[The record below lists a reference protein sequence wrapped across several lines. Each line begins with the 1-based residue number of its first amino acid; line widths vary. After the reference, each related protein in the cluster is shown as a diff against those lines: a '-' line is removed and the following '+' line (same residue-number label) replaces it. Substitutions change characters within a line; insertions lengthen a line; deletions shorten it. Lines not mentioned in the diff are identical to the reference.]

1 MKTGT
6 RRVSEVDQLRS
17 MRACSVLLVAVMFA
31 WITTLHSA
39 VAEIKT
45 SGPWK
50 LGDIT
55 VEQAWSR
62 ITPGGSK
69 TGAIYLTIHNKSPN
83 DDLLLAVDSSAAQS
97 TAVHES
103 RIADGVARM
112 EPLPVGIPMP
122 RHGEV
127 VMRPGGIHIM
137 LTGLS
142 GELAVG
148 NTLPVKLVFQE
159 AGSLDF
165 EVPILPFAT
174 EDPSIAHTGHGSK
187 P

>member
-1 MKTGT
+1 
-6 RRVSEVDQLRS
+6 
-17 MRACSVLLVAVMFA
+17 MRAHSIFLVAVMVF
-31 WITTLHSA
+31 WIATLQA
-39 VAEIKT
+39 VIAQTKT

-55 VEQAWSR
+55 VEQAWAR
-62 ITPGGSK
+62 VTPGGSR
-69 TGAIYLTIHNKSPN
+69 TGAIYLTIHNKSST
-83 DDLLLAVDSSAAQS
+83 DDLLLAVDSSAAQT

-103 RIADGVARM
+103 RIVDGVASM

-122 RHGEV
+122 SHGEV
-127 VMRPGGIHIM
+127 VMRPGGVHIM

-148 NTLPVKLVFQE
+148 NVLPVKMVFQE

-165 EVPILPFAT
+165 EVPILPFGT
-174 EDPSIAHTGHGSK
+174 KDPSITHSGHGTN

>member
-1 MKTGT
+1 M
-6 RRVSEVDQLRS
+6 QS
-17 MRACSVLLVAVMFA
+17 MRTCLVFLVAVMMV
-31 WITTLHSA
+31 WITTLHTA
-39 VAEIKT
+39 VAETKT

-55 VEQAWSR
+55 VEQAWAR
-62 ITPGGSK
+62 VTPGVSR
-69 TGAIYLTIHNKSPN
+69 TGAIYLIIHNKSPN
-83 DDLLLAVDSSAAQS
+83 DDLLLAVDSSAAQT

-103 RIADGVARM
+103 RIVDGVARM

-122 RHGEV
+122 SHGEV

-148 NTLPVKLVFQE
+148 NTLPVKMVFQE
-159 AGSLDF
+159 AGLLDF
-165 EVPILPFAT
+165 EVPILPFGT
-174 EDPSIAHTGHGSK
+174 EDPSITHSGHGTS